1 MCRAV
6 QWIPQPSQSQAPI
19 NSFVDKLLLKLKNS
33 PPNWRFPVIVK
44 PSGFSAL
51 RVVFLLLVSAPIFA
65 HHGAASYDISKMT
78 TLKGAVTTVQWINP
92 HVEVDMEVT
101 DSTGKAEKYV
111 IESVSP
117 LGLSRNGWTKDSVKP
132 GDQIT
137 VTGNLSKN
145 GTHILRLKKIVFSS
159 GKEFT
164 ILSGEDYAGQ

>member
-1 MCRAV
+1 MRIKPSAFHALAV
-6 QWIPQPSQSQAPI
+6 LLP
-19 NSFVDKLLLKLKNS
+19 LLLS
-33 PPNWRFPVIVK
+33 VP
-44 PSGFSAL
+44 A
-51 RVVFLLLVSAPIFA
+51 FA

-78 TLKGAVTTVQWINP
+78 TVKGTVTAVQWINP

-101 DSTGKAEKYV
+101 SSTGKAEKYV
-111 IESVSP
+111 VESVSP

-145 GTHILRLKKIVFSS
+145 GGHILRLKKIVFADSH
-159 GKEFT
+159 ELT

>member
-1 MCRAV
+1 MTV
-6 QWIPQPSQSQAPI
+6 
-19 NSFVDKLLLKLKNS
+19 KLS
-33 PPNWRFPVIVK
+33 AFPVLV
-44 PSGFSAL
+44 
-51 RVVFLLLVSAPIFA
+51 VVFLFVVSAPVFA
-65 HHGAASYDISKMT
+65 HHGAASYDISKMV
-78 TLKGAVTTVQWINP
+78 TLKGAVTSVQWINP

-101 DSTGKAEKYV
+101 GSTGKAEKYV

-145 GTHILRLKKIVFSS
+145 GGHILRLKKIVFAT
-159 GKEFT
+159 GKELT

>member
-1 MCRAV
+1 V
-6 QWIPQPSQSQAPI
+6 
-19 NSFVDKLLLKLKNS
+19 N
-33 PPNWRFPVIVK
+33 VK
-44 PSGFSAL
+44 PSGFSVPVAA
-51 RVVFLLLVSAPIFA
+51 FLLLVSAPVFA
-65 HHGAASYDISKMT
+65 HHGAASYDISKMV
-78 TLKGAVTTVQWINP
+78 TLKGAVTSVQWINP

-101 DSTGKAEKYV
+101 SSAGKAEKYV

-145 GTHILRLKKIVFSS
+145 GGHILRLKKIVFAT
-159 GKEFT
+159 GKELT